1 MCYHTTDYRQSET
14 AVSVS
19 GAVPDLNGN
28 DGSGI
33 RTVLAGWS
41 ERAVCG
47 NARPERPVGNT
58 KTTPRGNSLVCDR
71 KREIF
76 PMKRNTRQLISLIVV
91 FALIAAAYSCRMLAK
106 FDIGGVYVNYIRA
119 ALYLLLFSLWGYSL
133 DRRIIQPQTLHCLRL
148 TAALMLVWLVLRT
161 LKYEIVTDPT
171 VARYIWYLYYLRML
185 FIPLLGVY
193 IALFLGKP
201 QEIRLNVRTGCLAL
215 VPAVLF
221 LSVITND
228 LHQQV
233 FAFSGGVPGG
243 QDNSSFSH
251 RPLYFACLVWMVA
264 CMVFSL
270 VRLLNKSRIPGSGKK
285 NLAPFVTGCI
295 TVLYG
300 VLYLSGLPAV
310 RWWFGDMNVMFC
322 LLFAA
327 IYESCIHCR
336 MIQSNTGYVELFE
349 ATTLAACIADSSGNI
364 VLRSHAACED
374 IACPEEGTQVFRPDG
389 IRISSAPISGGYA
402 VWQDN
407 VRPLTELRAKLSG
420 NKAIIKNNKEK
431 LQEAYF
437 IQKKLYELTEK
448 NRIYDELEARYGK
461 QINRIGQL
469 LKQCEDTGPAE
480 VQNLLKRILLLGT
493 YIKRGANLYFLG
505 MEYELLP
512 QQELRLTVDEA
523 VRVMTVC
530 GTECSVV
537 YRTTKPMR
545 STEVMRLFD
554 LLKTVAEMTIN
565 GLQSLFI
572 SVSDSEMDL
581 SVECTADLSFIASSD
596 ITVRRE
602 DGLWL
607 VRTPIGGCD
616 DA

>member
-19 GAVPDLNGN
+19 GAVPDPNGN

-171 VARYIWYLYYLRML
+171 VARYIWYLYYLPML

-201 QEIRLNVRTGCLAL
+201 QEIRLNVRTGCLAI

-607 VRTPIGGCD
+607 GRTPIGGCD

>member
-1 MCYHTTDYRQSET
+1 MRKRTSGTTCRKHK
-14 AVSVS
+14 
-19 GAVPDLNGN
+19 N
-28 DGSGI
+28 
-33 RTVLAGWS
+33 
-41 ERAVCG
+41 
-47 NARPERPVGNT
+47 NAKGE
-58 KTTPRGNSLVCDR
+58 SLVCDR

-76 PMKRNTRQLISLIVV
+76 PMKRNTRQLIPLIVV

-171 VARYIWYLYYLRML
+171 VARYIWYLYYLPML

-193 IALFLGKP
+193 IALSLGKP

-437 IQKKLYELTEK
+437 VQKKLYELTEK

-530 GTECSVV
+530 GTECSVI

-554 LLKTVAEMTIN
+554 LLKTVAEMTVN

>member
-1 MCYHTTDYRQSET
+1 
-14 AVSVS
+14 
-19 GAVPDLNGN
+19 
-28 DGSGI
+28 
-33 RTVLAGWS
+33 
-41 ERAVCG
+41 
-47 NARPERPVGNT
+47 
-58 KTTPRGNSLVCDR
+58 
-71 KREIF
+71 
-76 PMKRNTRQLISLIVV
+76 MKRNTRQLIPLIVV

-161 LKYEIVTDPT
+161 LKYEVVTDPT
-171 VARYIWYLYYLRML
+171 AARYIWYLYYLPML

-193 IALFLGKP
+193 IALSLGKP
-201 QEIRLNVRTGCLAL
+201 QEIRLNGRTGCLAI
-215 VPAVLF
+215 VPVVLF

-251 RPLYFACLVWMVA
+251 RPLYYACFGWMIA
-264 CMVFSL
+264 CMVFAL
-270 VRLLNKSRIPGSGKK
+270 VRFLNKSRIPGSGKRK
-285 NLAPFVTGCI
+285 LAPFVTGCI

-300 VLYLSGLPAV
+300 FLYLSGLPAV

-327 IYESCIHCR
+327 IYESCIRCR

-364 VLRSHAACED
+364 VLRSQAACED
-374 IACPEEGTQVFRPDG
+374 ISCPEEGTQVFRPDG

-407 VRPLTELRAKLSG
+407 VRPLTELRVKLSG

-437 IQKKLYELTEK
+437 IQKKLHELTEK

-554 LLKTVAEMTIN
+554 LLKTVAEMTVN

-607 VRTPIGGCD
+607 VRTLIGGCD

>member
-1 MCYHTTDYRQSET
+1 
-14 AVSVS
+14 
-19 GAVPDLNGN
+19 
-28 DGSGI
+28 
-33 RTVLAGWS
+33 
-41 ERAVCG
+41 
-47 NARPERPVGNT
+47 
-58 KTTPRGNSLVCDR
+58 
-71 KREIF
+71 
-76 PMKRNTRQLISLIVV
+76 MKRNTRQLIPLIVV

-148 TAALMLVWLVLRT
+148 TAALMLVWLILRT

-171 VARYIWYLYYLRML
+171 TARYIWYLYYLPML

-201 QEIRLNVRTGCLAL
+201 QEIRLNVRTGCLAI

-243 QDNSSFSH
+243 QDSSSFSH
-251 RPLYFACLVWMVA
+251 RPLYFACLVWMIA

-327 IYESCIHCR
+327 IYESCIRCR

-530 GTECSVV
+530 GTECSVI

-554 LLKTVAEMTIN
+554 LLKTVAEMTVN

>member
-1 MCYHTTDYRQSET
+1 MSATE
-14 AVSVS
+14 
-19 GAVPDLNGN
+19 
-28 DGSGI
+28 
-33 RTVLAGWS
+33 
-41 ERAVCG
+41 
-47 NARPERPVGNT
+47 
-58 KTTPRGNSLVCDR
+58 
-71 KREIF
+71 REIF

-171 VARYIWYLYYLRML
+171 VARYIWYLYYLPML

-201 QEIRLNVRTGCLAL
+201 QEIRLNVRTGCLAI

-554 LLKTVAEMTIN
+554 LLKTVAEMTVN